1 MKTRRPAKAREPVAP
16 RRLPL
21 AKAGAVLALIL
32 LTLAAYAPVRANGFL
47 NYDDDI
53 YVTRNGMVARGLTP
67 SSVAWAFTSTSR
79 SNWHPLTWLSH
90 MLDCQL
96 FGLDPAGHHATS
108 VLLHLVNV
116 ALLLALLHAATGAFW
131 RSLVVAGLFA
141 VHPLNVES
149 VAWVAERKNVLSTVF
164 AWLVLFAYG
173 AWVRRPSRWR
183 YALVMLALVLGLMA
197 KPMLVT
203 WPFVLLLWDVW
214 PLGRFSLLAP
224 DRATALRLVRE
235 KIPLFFVAFA
245 SAAVTFVVQRRG
257 GSISHDVPPL
267 WRLLNAVVG
276 YGDYLTKAIWPT
288 RLAVLYPHPGTS
300 LSWVTV
306 LVSAVGLAALTAAVI
321 RGRGR
326 HPAAAVGWAFYVG
339 TLVPVIGLV
348 QVGGQ
353 AIADRYAYI
362 PLVGVFIAA
371 VWTLNDALRL
381 PPAVRAGGAVALL
394 VVLAAFTRQEV
405 GYWRDTLTLFERALA
420 VTERNHIAHN
430 NVGVELL
437 HTDLPA
443 ALRHLETTAEL
454 GPTYTVGRINL
465 GVALTAAG
473 RGREAIPHFEAALA
487 QNARSASAH
496 AGLGL
501 VLSDEGRIGE
511 AIVHLEQAIQLDPG
525 SLEAFNNLG
534 VAYAKAGRLEA
545 AAHSFERALALDP
558 SHAGA
563 RANLARARRMA
574 ASRTS

>member
-1 MKTRRPAKAREPVAP
+1 M
-16 RRLPL
+16 
-21 AKAGAVLALIL
+21 LALIL
-32 LTLAAYAPVRANGFL
+32 LTLAAYAPVRGNDFV
-47 NYDDDI
+47 NYDDDL
-53 YVTRNGMVARGLTP
+53 YVTRNGMVVRGLTP

-108 VLLHLVNV
+108 VLLHLINV
-116 ALLLALLHAATGAFW
+116 VLLLTLLHAATGAFW

-141 VHPLNVES
+141 LHPLNVES
-149 VAWVAERKNVLSTVF
+149 VAWIAERKNVLSTVF
-164 AWLVLFAYG
+164 AWWVVLAYG
-173 AWVRRPSRWR
+173 AWVRRPSPMR

-214 PLGRFSLLAP
+214 PLGRFSLAAP
-224 DRATALRLVRE
+224 DRAAALRLVRE
-235 KIPLFFVAFA
+235 KVPLFLVAFA

-257 GSISHDVPPL
+257 GAISDDVPPL

-276 YGDYLTKAIWPT
+276 YGEYLTKTLWPVH
-288 RLAVLYPHPGTS
+288 LAVLYPHPGTT
-300 LSWVTV
+300 LSWTKV
-306 LVSAVGLAALTAAVI
+306 LVSAIGLLALTAAVI
-321 RGRGR
+321 RGRRR

-371 VWTLNDALRL
+371 VWTLDEALRL
-381 PPAVRAGGAVALL
+381 PRALRAGGVATLFI
-394 VVLAAFTRQEV
+394 VLAALTHREV

-430 NVGVELL
+430 IVGVELM

-443 ALRHLETTAEL
+443 ALRHLQTTAEL
-454 GPTYTVGRINL
+454 GPTYGIGRINL

-473 RGREAIPHFEAALA
+473 RGQEAIPHFEAALA
-487 QNARSASAH
+487 SNPRSAAAH
-496 AGLGL
+496 AGVGL
-501 VLSDEGRIGE
+501 ALSDVGRLDE
-511 AIVHLEQAIQLDPG
+511 AIVHLEQAIQLDPASFE
-525 SLEAFNNLG
+525 SLNNLG
-534 VAYAKAGRLEA
+534 VAYAKTGRFDF
-545 AAHSFERALALDP
+545 AAHYFEQALVLDP
-558 SHAGA
+558 SHAGT
-563 RANLARARRMA
+563 RANLERARRMA
-574 ASRTS
+574 ASRTSTPPAPR